1 MNIRMS
7 AILGPFLETSFV
19 FFHPYMTAFRCVIRI
34 QNVNFLGDIQ
44 RYRLSGVTTMGSDRE
59 NPGAPHPQ
67 WAKWGPQAQAIDQK
81 HCPGPLICYNVVF

>member
-7 AILGPFLETSFV
+7 AILGPFLETSFL

-44 RYRLSGVTTMGSDRE
+44 RYTDCIL
-59 NPGAPHPQ
+59 Q
-67 WAKWGPQAQAIDQK
+67 ID
-81 HCPGPLICYNVVF
+81 